1 MNGPFEE
8 NTAPRKALV
17 SQPTDHD
24 HVIGEES
31 RNRQPDRHAETRRRW
46 VTENRDRVREMNRRW
61 RAEHLE
67 RARQLNRD
75 SMRRATARQRRQA
88 ELRDS
93 GRERAKRWRVANPD
107 RVRKYQQRWV
117 EENRQKVREY
127 YNRYYANHRAEV
139 SARAAARR
147 DADPDPER
155 TKQAHKQW
163 AERNKEHRA
172 EVQRTRR
179 ADPEIYQA
187 ELEANA
193 AAKRLKR
200 TLSGAGLP
208 PKQLH
213 LATAAERRA
222 NERDADAYFNNP
234 ALPEHLR
241 QRTVFAES
249 LTEHMR
255 KNGVRMREFAEA
267 YAATR
272 VRMGLPPVP
281 VENIVYARAV
291 EVVTERM
298 RRVDLLTSRD
308 VAAAVR
314 ATMAV
319 VLREE
324 RQEQFERLVRAV
336 VAQVHRDS
344 ARYVIDADM
353 ENKAR
358 AQRGKPRV
366 PIESMVVRLAL
377 HEVIE
382 RMATNRLTVDDAR
395 KAARV
400 ARLRLAT
407 SCEPV
412 LGAVNDRIQ
421 RRPLGQLTGGLQTD
435 R

>member
-1 MNGPFEE
+1 MNGPFDE

-17 SQPTDHD
+17 SQPPGHD

-31 RNRQPDRHAETRRRW
+31 RNRQPDRHAETRRTW
-46 VTENRDRVREMNRRW
+46 VEANRDRVREMNRRW

-88 ELRDS
+88 ELRIS
-93 GRERAKRWRVANPD
+93 GRERAKRWREAHPD
-107 RVRKYQQRWV
+107 RVREYQQRWV
-117 EENRQKVREY
+117 EENREKVREY

-147 DADPDPER
+147 DADPDPDR

-200 TLSGAGLP
+200 ALSRAGLP

-213 LATAAERRA
+213 LATAAERRTR
-222 NERDADAYFNNP
+222 EREADAYFGDP
-234 ALPEHLR
+234 TLPEHLR
-241 QRTVFAES
+241 QFTIFAES

-255 KNGVRMREFAEA
+255 QNGARMREFAEA
-267 YAATR
+267 YVVTR
-272 VRMGLPPVP
+272 ARMGLPPVS

-291 EVVTERM
+291 ELVTERM
-298 RRVDLLTSRD
+298 RRVDLLTGRD

-314 ATMAV
+314 ATKSAV
-319 VLREE
+319 PREE
-324 RQEQFERLVRAV
+324 RQEQFDRLVKTV
-336 VAQVHRDS
+336 VTQVHRNR
-344 ARYVIDADM
+344 ARYAVDANV
-353 ENKAR
+353 ENQAR
-358 AQRGKPRV
+358 AHRGKPRV
-366 PIESMVVRLAL
+366 PVESMVVRLAMQ
-377 HEVIE
+377 EVIE
-382 RMATNRLTVDDAR
+382 RMPTHRLTVDDAR
-395 KAARV
+395 RAARI
-400 ARLRLAT
+400 ATLHIAT
-407 SCEPV
+407 SFEARPGAIDSPIHRPPV
-412 LGAVNDRIQ
+412 G
-421 RRPLGQLTGGLQTD
+421 
-435 R
+435 